1 MNFYLI
7 NQIAYPFFC
16 LIFLTS
22 ILGYGYAF
30 TKFNHLEKNFI
41 YFKNLFFIQG
51 LMLVSFFSIIIN
63 IIFPISNLITV
74 FIVSVGMIIY
84 IHYFVKSQKKLN
96 EVIFLTSVVVLSF
109 MFSFYAGVSDDFGY
123 HYETIKNYKNYNI
136 FEIPHHRMISYN
148 SNWLFL
154 NSIFSIDFFYS
165 SIFVL
170 SSLIYGILIYDTY
183 NLYINSFRNKNYY
196 VGIISFYIFIFFL
209 GVLNNYKDFGTDTPG
224 AIVSFYILLI
234 LIYAI
239 FDKKINNNNNI
250 LILIL
255 PLVYFAFVIKLTNS
269 LVFLYVFL
277 LFSSLN
283 FKTLNYKFLFIT
295 SMFPLLWIFQNYT
308 ISGCL
313 IWPIEITCFSNNE
326 LAMKELYLI
335 ESFAKGDIN
344 TQIDTDGFSWIFIWL
359 TNHSRKL
366 IETYLVFTF
375 VIFLP
380 IIYIFL
386 RNSQGRKI
394 LFNKYTDYFKNRYF
408 IFFFLIILVSNLI
421 WFFYVPAYRFGV
433 FYNFCLIIFLALPLW
448 IRLLN
453 YDYNFVLRY
462 CKIISVIIF
471 IYFITVNINKFNWY
485 YERFDTWPPIKNDAL
500 ISRKAS

>member
-22 ILGYGYAF
+22 ILGYGYALA
-30 TKFNHLEKNFI
+30 KFYHLEKNYI

-84 IHYFVKSQKKLN
+84 IYYFVKSQKKLN

-183 NLYINSFRNKNYY
+183 NLYINSFRNKN
-196 VGIISFYIFIFFL
+196 
-209 GVLNNYKDFGTDTPG
+209 
-224 AIVSFYILLI
+224 
-234 LIYAI
+234 
-239 FDKKINNNNNI
+239 
-250 LILIL
+250 
-255 PLVYFAFVIKLTNS
+255 
-269 LVFLYVFL
+269 
-277 LFSSLN
+277 
-283 FKTLNYKFLFIT
+283 
-295 SMFPLLWIFQNYT
+295 
-308 ISGCL
+308 
-313 IWPIEITCFSNNE
+313 
-326 LAMKELYLI
+326 
-335 ESFAKGDIN
+335 
-344 TQIDTDGFSWIFIWL
+344 
-359 TNHSRKL
+359 
-366 IETYLVFTF
+366 
-375 VIFLP
+375 
-380 IIYIFL
+380 
-386 RNSQGRKI
+386 
-394 LFNKYTDYFKNRYF
+394 
-408 IFFFLIILVSNLI
+408 
-421 WFFYVPAYRFGV
+421 
-433 FYNFCLIIFLALPLW
+433 FCI
-448 IRLLN
+448 
-453 YDYNFVLRY
+453 
-462 CKIISVIIF
+462 
-471 IYFITVNINKFNWY
+471 
-485 YERFDTWPPIKNDAL
+485 
-500 ISRKAS
+500 